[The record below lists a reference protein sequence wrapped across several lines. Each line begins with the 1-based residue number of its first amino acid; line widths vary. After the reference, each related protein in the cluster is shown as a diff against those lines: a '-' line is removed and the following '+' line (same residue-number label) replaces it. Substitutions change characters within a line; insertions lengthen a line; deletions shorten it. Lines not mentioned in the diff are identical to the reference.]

1 MKNLFFIFLFVTFF
15 QSAQSQT
22 VSYAGKADTVTYEK
36 AEVKPEFL
44 GGYNEF
50 IKFIGENYKAPDV
63 EGLSGVVKVSF
74 VIEVNGRVTNIK
86 VVQDLGSGAGEE
98 AIRVLKI
105 CPIWSPG
112 EVEGERVRVKM
123 ELPITIRN

>member
-1 MKNLFFIFLFVTFF
+1 MKNILILLFIAFCIQTGH
-15 QSAQSQT
+15 SQL
-22 VSYAGKADTVTYEK
+22 VSYAGTAETVTYDK
-36 AEVKPEFL
+36 AEIKPEYL

-50 IKFIGENYKAPDV
+50 LKFISENYKAPDV
-63 EGLSGVVKVSF
+63 EGLSGVLKVTY

-86 VVQDLGSGAGEE
+86 VVQDVGGGAGDE
-98 AIRVLKI
+98 AVRVLKS

-112 EVEGERVRVKM
+112 EIDGERVRVKM

>member
-1 MKNLFFIFLFVTFF
+1 MKNLLFTLLFVTFF
-15 QSAQSQT
+15 HIAQGQT
-22 VSYAGKADTVTYEK
+22 VSYVGKADTVTYEK

-50 IKFIGENYKAPDV
+50 IKFIAENYKAPDV
-63 EGLSGVVKVSF
+63 EGLSGVVKVTF

-98 AIRVLKI
+98 AIRVLKA

-112 EVEGERVRVKM
+112 EIEGERVRVKM

>member
-36 AEVKPEFL
+36 AELKPEFL

>member
-1 MKNLFFIFLFVTFF
+1 M
-15 QSAQSQT
+15 
-22 VSYAGKADTVTYEK
+22 
-36 AEVKPEFL
+36 FL

-63 EGLSGVVKVSF
+63 EGLSGVVKVTF

-86 VVQDLGSGAGEE
+86 VVQDLGSGAGDE
-98 AIRVLKI
+98 AIRVLKL

>member
-1 MKNLFFIFLFVTFF
+1 MKNLLFTFLFVTFF
-15 QSAQSQT
+15 HLAQGQS

-63 EGLSGVVKVSF
+63 EGLSGVVKVTF

-86 VVQDLGSGAGEE
+86 VVQDLGSGAGDE
-98 AIRVLKI
+98 AIRVLKL